1 MTDGPTLVGARV
13 RLEPFTAGHV
23 TDAYLGW
30 LNDPE
35 VVRFSNQRFV
45 VHTAATAMAFLKTFD
60 GSPNGFFLVRRLP
73 DDKPIGTLTAY
84 VNTRHGTADVGIMI
98 GEREVWGGGY
108 GQDAW
113 DTVLTWLLDRPDIRK
128 VTAGTLACNKGM
140 IRLMERSGMTLEG
153 VRKQQEI
160 VEGRPEDIVL
170 YGRFAAE

>member
-1 MTDGPTLVGARV
+1 MPTLVGDKV
-13 RLEPFTAGHV
+13 RLEPFAAGHI

-45 VHTAATAMAFLKTFD
+45 AHTAASAAAFLKTFE
-60 GSPNGFFLVRRLP
+60 GSPNGFLLVRRLS
-73 DDKPIGTLTAY
+73 DGRPIGTLTFY
-84 VNTRHGTADVGIMI
+84 VNARHGTADVGIMI

-113 DTVLTWLLDRPDIRK
+113 DTVMTWLLGRPDIRK

-140 IRLMERSGMTLEG
+140 VRLMERSGMTLEG
-153 VRKQQEI
+153 VRRRQEI

-170 YGRFAAE
+170 YGRFAGE